1 MDTVL
6 PCCNR
11 NNVCFLYYL
20 GVCKS
25 VLMLVIC
32 ISYGGRESRKKS
44 AFFFLQYY
52 LYSFSFLPLIIRGI
66 QCQKQTPC
74 LFFFF
79 YSYYY
84 LFIYNCCYLSFSDSA
99 VLHSEGGV
107 LSLVPADAYVS
118 HRRPPAVTPLDR
130 FQMG

>member
-1 MDTVL
+1 
-6 PCCNR
+6 
-11 NNVCFLYYL
+11 
-20 GVCKS
+20 
-25 VLMLVIC
+25 ML
-32 ISYGGRESRKKS
+32 SLLLRS
-44 AFFFLQYY
+44 LQKCLDVGHMYFIRGEGEQEEV
-52 LYSFSFLPLIIRGI
+52 SFSFSIIFIPFPFFPLLLGEFSVRSRLPV
-66 QCQKQTPC
+66 C
-74 LFFFF
+74 FF

-107 LSLVPADAYVS
+107 LSPVPADAYVS

>member
-1 MDTVL
+1 
-6 PCCNR
+6 
-11 NNVCFLYYL
+11 
-20 GVCKS
+20 
-25 VLMLVIC
+25 MLSLLLRSLQKCLDVGHMYFIWGEGEQEEV
-32 ISYGGRESRKKS
+32 S
-44 AFFFLQYY
+44 FFFSIIFIPFPFFPL
-52 LYSFSFLPLIIRGI
+52 LLGEFSVRSRLPV
-66 QCQKQTPC
+66 C
-74 LFFFF
+74 FF

-107 LSLVPADAYVS
+107 LSPVPGDAYVS